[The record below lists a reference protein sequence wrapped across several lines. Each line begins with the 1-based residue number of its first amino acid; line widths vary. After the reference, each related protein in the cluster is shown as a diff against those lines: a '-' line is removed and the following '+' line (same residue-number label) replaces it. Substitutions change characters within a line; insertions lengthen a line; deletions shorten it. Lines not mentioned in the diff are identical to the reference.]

1 MGDDV
6 LMKVFKK
13 LVIKHPQLLG
23 NTIIL
28 VTWAS
33 VDMWWI
39 FHQDRLNQDKNKK
52 KKPKKRSRRKRR
64 LCRKC
69 RNCRKL
75 VRKIL
80 KMDPNL
86 MCYFVF
92 QFIIIIAILLMLLTL
107 F

>member
-13 LVIKHPQLLG
+13 LVIKNPELLG

-28 VTWAS
+28 VSVAS

-39 FHQDRLNQDKNKK
+39 FHQDRLNQDKN
-52 KKPKKRSRRKRR
+52 PKKRSRRKRR

-92 QFIIIIAILLMLLTL
+92 QFIIIIAILLMLLT
-107 F
+107 FF